1 METAKTLWILD
12 VPYEDIRGS
21 LLVPLY
27 AEDEQ
32 EAWMEAQQWALQ
44 HERTLSKNVALTHFP
59 RGFTMHTY
67 NMLPGEKEESAS
79 EPKDT

>member
-1 METAKTLWILD
+1 MQSAKTLWILD
-12 VPYEDIRGS
+12 VPYEDIKGS

-32 EAWMEAQQWALQ
+32 EAWMEAQRWALRC
-44 HERTLSKNVALTHFP
+44 ERTLPTDVKLVHFP
-59 RGFTMHTY
+59 RGFTMHTF
-67 NMLPGEKEESAS
+67 NMLTGQKEESTN

>member
-27 AEDEQ
+27 AEYEQ
-32 EAWMEAQQWALQ
+32 EAWMEAQRWALRC
-44 HERTLSKNVALTHFP
+44 ERTLPKNAALVHFP

-67 NMLPGEKEESAS
+67 NTLPGQKEESAN
-79 EPKDT
+79 EPKDM